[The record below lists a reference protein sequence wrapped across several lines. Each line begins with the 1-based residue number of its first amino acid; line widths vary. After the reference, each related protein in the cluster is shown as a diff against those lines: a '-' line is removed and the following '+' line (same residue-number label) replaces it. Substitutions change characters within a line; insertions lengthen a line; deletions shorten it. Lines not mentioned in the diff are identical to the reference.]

1 MGRQRGIWVSGLI
14 IRVMA
19 LKSRAIYQYGVGKGG
34 GGLSIKKGFGNPS
47 C

>member
-1 MGRQRGIWVSGLI
+1 MGRQLGIWVSGLI

-19 LKSRAIYQYGVGKGG
+19 LKSRAIYQYGVGGG